1 MRVGRGHD
9 PVNQGVRRIFRTV
22 TPAPAR
28 RRLRR
33 LLGRDAA
40 VAGPVVTT
48 DIDRIYAES
57 QSASADTPATDEE
70 LRELADAWQDADIPA
85 VQRRVVDVQLAQ
97 LAQGKVDP
105 VFAAL
110 AGALRYVDLPRFSI
124 LDAACASGY
133 YSEVIRVLDPR
144 PIDYE
149 GCDYSPAMIESARA
163 HEPGVPFSVE
173 DLTALSKADDSF
185 DVVLLAGVLEHIPD
199 YPKALEESGR
209 VAREYLIVH
218 RCPTVDGPD
227 HLRTIGTQYNVRTPR
242 TFFSIPLLASE
253 IAAVGFD
260 RIATIDVYP
269 SAASASKTGSVAV
282 DERGAIRSDRTL
294 TLVFRRR
301 PGAA

>member
-1 MRVGRGHD
+1 M
-9 PVNQGVRRIFRTV
+9 
-22 TPAPAR
+22 PAPAR

-33 LLGRDAA
+33 LLGRDGAA
-40 VAGPVVTT
+40 AGPATT
-48 DIDRIYAES
+48 SDIDRIYAGS
-57 QSASADTPATDEE
+57 QSVAAADRPATDAE

-85 VQRRVVDVQLAQ
+85 VQRRVVDVQLAN

-110 AGALRYVDLPRFSI
+110 AEALRYVDLPRFSI

-133 YSEVIRVLDPR
+133 YSEVIRVLDQR
-144 PIDYE
+144 PIAYE

-173 DLTALSKADDSF
+173 DLTALTKADDSF

-199 YPKALEESGR
+199 YPKALGEAGR

-218 RCPTVDGPD
+218 RCPTVDGPE
-227 HLRTIGTQYNVRTPR
+227 HLRTIGTQYNVLTPR
-242 TFFSIPLLASE
+242 TFFSLPLLGSE

-260 RIATIDVYP
+260 PVATIDVYP
-269 SAASASKTGSVAV
+269 AASSQPKSGSVAV

-301 PGAA
+301 ASAA